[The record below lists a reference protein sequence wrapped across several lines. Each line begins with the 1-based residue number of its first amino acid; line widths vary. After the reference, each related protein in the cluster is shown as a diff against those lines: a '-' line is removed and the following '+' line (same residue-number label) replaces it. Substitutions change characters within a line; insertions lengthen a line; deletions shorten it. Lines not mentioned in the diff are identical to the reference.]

1 MFRYFKFKLNDT
13 VQFAQNDGHI
23 YRIVGYRLEKGF
35 YPQDEWTHI
44 VYELLREFDSYT
56 MDAEEDELVKVVQVE
71 DEYYKINDMWGYS
84 YPVKV
89 KNIKKTPV
97 ATPQEQIDSLL
108 DAYNDYRRLASF
120 FNDLSY
126 EIKAEEMLGK
136 MKEVRHEKSPPA

>member
-1 MFRYFKFKLNDT
+1 MFRDFKFKLNDT
-13 VQFAQNDGHI
+13 VQFSQNDGHI

-44 VYELLREFDSYT
+44 VYELLREFDGYT
-56 MDAEEDELVKVVQVE
+56 MDAEENELVKVVQVE

-89 KNIKKTPV
+89 KHVKKAP
-97 ATPQEQIDSLL
+97 PEKKSSEEQIDSLL

-120 FNDLSY
+120 FNDMSY
-126 EIKAEEMLGK
+126 ELKAEEMLGK
-136 MKEVRHEKSPPA
+136 IIEILS